1 MTLALGISTIVID
14 YVISDLCVE
23 VYGFRTSLKMRRWA
37 MICNVASVLLLNACV
52 SLPPDPQFE
61 IQGEFATI
69 FSMAPLMVLASMV
82 AYMCGTWVNDKVM
95 SVMKVRDGE
104 ASLFKRC
111 ILSTV
116 FGDVVDTAVFTA
128 IAYGASY
135 TFMSNIENIA
145 LTYLFKV
152 LAEVVIF
159 NVFTKRIIGWA
170 KSLG

>member
-1 MTLALGISTIVID
+1 
-14 YVISDLCVE
+14 
-23 VYGFRTSLKMRRWA
+23 
-37 MICNVASVLLLNACV
+37 
-52 SLPPDPQFE
+52 
-61 IQGEFATI
+61 
-69 FSMAPLMVLASMV
+69 MV

-104 ASLFKRC
+104 TSLFKRC

-135 TFMSNIENIA
+135 SFMSNIENVV

-159 NVFTKRIIGWA
+159 NVITKRVIGWA